1 MKGTPRSISRHDAG
15 GSFRLARRGDD
26 VTALA
31 DLWIASWKAV
41 MPGIDFAAR
50 RSWFLAYLRDIETR
64 GGETI
69 CAFDGERLLG
79 FILLD
84 QERGILEQISVS
96 PELFGS
102 GVGGLLLD
110 EAKRRCPCGL
120 SLEVNADN
128 PRGLR
133 FYEKSGFERREPG
146 VNPRSGLQTWLMRWP
161 SMTG

>member
-1 MKGTPRSISRHDAG
+1 MTGTRLSISRQER
-15 GSFRLARRGDD
+15 GSFRLACRSDD
-26 VTALA
+26 VNALA
-31 DLWIASWKAV
+31 DLWIASWQAV

-50 RSWFLAYLRDIETR
+50 RSWFSAYLKDIEAR

-69 CAFDGERLLG
+69 CAFGGQRLLG

-84 QERGILEQISVS
+84 QARGVLEQITVS

-102 GVGGLLLD
+102 GVASLLLD
-110 EAKRRCPCGL
+110 EAKRRCPSGL

-128 PRGLR
+128 PRALR
-133 FYEKSGFERREPG
+133 FYEKAGFERQEPG
-146 VNPRSGLQTWLMRWP
+146 VNPASGLKTWLMRWP